1 MSKLY
6 EAISETSLHQR
17 TQLIENRNK
26 DREPEKEYELDQH
39 VFVKNP
45 LASRQ
50 KLAPRFTHDTVLA
63 DLPVHIY
70 TRKKRGPVA
79 KSRLKR
85 AANTKQL
92 LQDTTDDVSSPGPS
106 GGHNT

>member
-6 EAISETSLHQR
+6 EAINETSLHQR
-17 TQLIENRNK
+17 TQLIGNRNK
-26 DREPEKEYELDQH
+26 DREPEKEYLPDQQ

-50 KLAPRFTHDTVLA
+50 KLAPRYIHDTVLA
-63 DLPVHIY
+63 DLPIHIY
-70 TRKKRGPVA
+70 TKKKRGPIA

-85 AANTKQL
+85 TTNTKQL
-92 LQDTTDDVSSPGPS
+92 LQDTTIDVSLPGPS